1 MLESFPNIEII
12 IKNSNKPYILRPKNY
27 FYREIPDDGK
37 LTPGVDKFCMA
48 LKGEEDD
55 KLILGAFSMMDHY
68 VYFDRLDKQVKVYE
82 ENCYLRTKQILLKKE
97 RILEAIPLSK
107 RLGNKNALFLSIIGV
122 ASCAYLLFSR
132 KKKIN

>member
-1 MLESFPNIEII
+1 MPENFQL
-12 IKNSNKPYILRPKNY
+12 ILADATRIAY
-27 FYREIPDDGK
+27 
-37 LTPGVDKFCMA
+37 TFCKVA
-48 LKGEEDD
+48 WLVVIRQFLQKDSLKGEEDD
-55 KLILGAFSMMDHY
+55 KLILGAFSMMDYY

-97 RILEAIPLSK
+97 RILEAIQLSK